1 MRALTCAAVLLLC
14 AAALAQAPQQLK
26 SFDLDAMD
34 RSADPCV
41 DFFKYACGKWQQ
53 NNPIPA
59 DQPSW
64 GRSSE
69 LRQTN
74 QMILR
79 DLLEKAAVPDPK
91 RSAVDQKIGDYYA
104 ACMDDKAV
112 EAKKAQPL
120 EAELKRIAAVKKV
133 SELTDLVAHLH
144 SIGVDA
150 FFGAGSEPDFKDVNS
165 VIAVVDQGGLGLPER
180 DYYLKEDA
188 KSVELRQKY
197 VEHVGKMLQLL
208 GDSPEQ
214 AKAGANAVM
223 QLETALA
230 KASYDV
236 VKRRDP
242 AHVYH
247 KTSNAGLRKLSKSF
261 AWERYF
267 AAVGAPPVQHLNVR
281 TPEFLTAM
289 QQIMASTPLAD
300 IKTYLRWQLV
310 NSMAPYLSSGFVNQN
325 FEFNGKTVQGAKE
338 LRPRWKRCVSY
349 TDNDLGEAVG
359 LAFVDRTF
367 GVEGKQ
373 RSLKMI
379 GALRKSLGD
388 DIRSLDWMSEATKQR
403 ALEKLDAVI
412 NKIGYPDKWRDYS
425 SYNVVPGDLAGNRM
439 RGNEIEF
446 KRQLA
451 KIGKPLD
458 RLEWSYSPATV
469 NASYN
474 PQYTTIT
481 FPAGILQPPF
491 YSNQIDDAV
500 NLGGIGMVIGHELTH
515 GFDDEGR
522 QFDAQGNLNDWWTAE
537 DGKKF
542 EQKAQC
548 FVDQYS
554 QMDAVPGLKMNGKLT
569 LGENAADNGGMR
581 IAFMALRD
589 MLKENPQGE
598 IDGFTPEQRYFI
610 GYGQIWCSNY
620 RDEYARLLA
629 TTDPHSLGPQRV
641 NGVVVNMPE
650 FQQAFQCKAGQPMA
664 PVNRC
669 RVW

>member
-79 DLLEKAAVPDPK
+79 DLLEKASVPDPK